1 MTGAPRTKIL
11 CVDDEPNVL
20 EGLALHL
27 GRPYELS
34 TAGDGAAGL
43 RLMESAGPFAVVI
56 SDMRMPVMDGAT
68 FLRKACELA
77 PDTTR
82 LLLTGHADLT
92 AAIAAVN
99 DGHIFRFLTKPC
111 PPDQLL
117 AACGAAV
124 RQHEL
129 VSAERVL
136 LDQTLHGS
144 IKALMDVLALT
155 HPAAFGRSLRIRG
168 HVTELAAAIGL
179 KDRWQVVL
187 AAMVSQLGCI
197 SLTDEVAEKLYYGR
211 PLGPEEQAAVARV
224 PEVTR
229 QILASIP
236 RLEGVLAILE
246 RMHGPLVAARAE
258 AADPIVLGA
267 RLLRLVSDYEALEV
281 AGMEPAAA
289 IETLRGRGGYD
300 PATLDAFQGLH
311 HETVVE
317 EVREIPLAAVLEGM
331 VFAQDVLLSNGVLL
345 VARGFEVT
353 AGFVARARN
362 YPRGTVQEP
371 VRVITSKSKPLA
383 RAA

>member
-1 MTGAPRTKIL
+1 MTGSPRTKIL

-20 EGLALHL
+20 AGLALHL
-27 GRPYELS
+27 GRPYEMS
-34 TAGDGAAGL
+34 TAGDGATAL
-43 RLMESAGPFAVVI
+43 HLMETAGPFAVVM
-56 SDMRMPVMDGAT
+56 SDMRMPGMDGAT
-68 FLRKACELA
+68 FLHRACELA

-82 LLLTGHADLT
+82 LLLTGHADLS

-117 AACGAAV
+117 IACAAAV

-129 VSAERVL
+129 VSAEHVL

-168 HVTELAAAIGL
+168 HVTELAATIGL
-179 KDRWQVVL
+179 RDRWQVVL

-211 PLGPEEQAAVARV
+211 PLDPEERAAVERV
-224 PEVTR
+224 PDVTR

-246 RMHGPLVAARAE
+246 RMHGPLSPARIDP
-258 AADPIVLGA
+258 ADPIAIGA
-267 RLLRLVSDYEALEV
+267 RLLRLVSEYEALEV
-281 AGMEPAAA
+281 GGMEPAAA

-300 PATLDAFQGLH
+300 PTLLDAFQGLH
-311 HETVVE
+311 HETAVE
-317 EVREIPLAAVLEGM
+317 EVREIPMAAVREGM
-331 VFAQDVLLSNGVLL
+331 VFAQDVLLANGVLL

-362 YPRGTVQEP
+362 YPRGTVREP
-371 VRVITSKSKPLA
+371 VRVIVSKPKPLA